1 MSLLGALAGL
11 ASGRGMPATARLRKS
26 EGGQLPDDIAAELL
40 RPTCRECGAVGAP
53 RVSIRS
59 HRTGRYSFLGC
70 LDCAAGAIANRSD
83 LAALVVGE

>member
-1 MSLLGALAGL
+1 MSLLADLVAI
-11 ASGRGMPATARLRKS
+11 ASGRGMPATARMRKS
-26 EGGQLPDDIAAELL
+26 EGGRVPDSIADELQ
-40 RPTCRECGAVGAP
+40 RTVCPECGASGRA